1 MKEKTKSA
9 KNKKSEN
16 NAIVNRGGETRK
28 IILEAAKKVFAAHP
42 YNAASI
48 RMIAARG
55 NFYHG
60 LIRYHFPNKAGIF
73 EAVMEESCLMLN
85 TANRQWFK
93 EISAFPTAQALSIY
107 LKRFVDFFREQPEVF
122 QIIVKCSSHDDPATL
137 PGYHHL
143 KALLSD
149 TKQDFENTFPGLFSR
164 EDVSRYLTSFNAL
177 IMHYLGFSSIEAK
190 IIGFSGPDDQY
201 LQWVQET
208 LYFIYLPILEKA
220 INTSVNARK

>member
-1 MKEKTKSA
+1 MKEKIKSA
-9 KNKKSEN
+9 KNKRPEN
-16 NAIVNRGGETRK
+16 DVIVNRGGDTRK
-28 IILEAAKKVFAAHP
+28 IILEAAKKVFAAQP

-60 LIRYHFPNKAGIF
+60 LIRYHFPNKAKIF
-73 EAVMEESCLMLN
+73 EAVVEETCRSLH
-85 TANRQWFK
+85 TANREWLK
-93 EISAFPTAQALSIY
+93 EVSAFPATEALSIY
-107 LKRFVDFFREQPEVF
+107 LKRFIDFFREQPEVF

-143 KALLSD
+143 KALLFD
-149 TKQDFENTFPGLFSR
+149 TKQDFENTLPGLFSH
-164 EDVSRYLTSFNAL
+164 EDVSRYLTSFHAL
-177 IMHYLGFSSIEAK
+177 IMYYLGFSSIEAE
-190 IIGFSGPDDQY
+190 IIGFSGPDEQY

-220 INTSVNARK
+220 IHASANAQ